1 MASYNYLKSRKK
13 IEFSSNINVLNII
26 KNNKINEKKEKRN
39 TLVITATAVSLLV
52 ASGFIISL

>member
-1 MASYNYLKSRKK
+1 MASYNYLKSRKR

>member
-1 MASYNYLKSRKK
+1 MASDNYLKSRKR